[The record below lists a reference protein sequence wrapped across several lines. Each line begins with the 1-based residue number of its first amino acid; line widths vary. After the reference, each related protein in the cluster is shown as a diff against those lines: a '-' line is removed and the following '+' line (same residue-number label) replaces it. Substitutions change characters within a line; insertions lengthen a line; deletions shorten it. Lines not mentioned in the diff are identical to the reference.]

1 MEGKKQFYLVMG
13 TFKMFGNISVIM
25 MYDLC
30 LQSTCSFVCC
40 SSYTPRHG
48 MQRGIARHDS
58 SPPQTRVTQ
67 AGADPGVT
75 RPDPAV
81 TPNRVSV
88 FDTRRRSHL
97 CGKPR
102 RVVSHRTPFQSLRA
116 FQLHNQRHSS
126 EDPQTRTRI
135 TITIDSQHCNLKKV
149 MHSRVRRE
157 RKKFA
162 KPSLIGWSLNGKRS
176 REIYYFCKMGFN

>member
-81 TPNRVSV
+81 TPNRVSG

-102 RVVSHRTPFQSLRA
+102 RVVSHRTPFQSQCA
-116 FQLHNQRHSS
+116 FQLHNQRHST

-135 TITIDSQHCNLKKV
+135 TITIDSQHCNLKRV
-149 MHSRVRRE
+149 MHS
-157 RKKFA
+157 
-162 KPSLIGWSLNGKRS
+162 
-176 REIYYFCKMGFN
+176 